1 MDFKGKKITLMG
13 LGLLGRGVGDAE
25 FLANAGA
32 ELTVTDLKTEAEL
45 APSLERLKKFK
56 NITYHLGGHRME
68 DFENC
73 DLVFRAPNAPLD
85 SPFLAHAREAGIPIE
100 MDSSLFAKLSS
111 ATIVGVTGTRGKST
125 VTNLIYEIV
134 RASGERV
141 FLGGNVRDTATLPL
155 VKNTGGGDVVILEL
169 DSWQLQ
175 GFEESAIS
183 PHISV
188 WTNFMPDHMNYYKND
203 MERYFQDKAAI
214 ARFQKPSDFFIAP
227 PEIKEKVEARFGKL
241 AGTFI
246 GDATLPADW
255 EISLLGEHNRKHAA
269 YARAAALTLG
279 IPDAVIKK
287 TLREAKG
294 LPGRLQLLAEKNGIA
309 FYDDGNA
316 TTPEATMVALE
327 TLSAKKRP
335 IVLIAGGSDK
345 ELDYA
350 KLAPEIAAKVK
361 KIILL
366 KGNATEKLKA
376 LLPAGLP
383 QSDAGSMDEA
393 FAGALAAATA
403 GDIIILSP
411 AATSFGLFK
420 NEYDRGDQYRVLVE
434 KLP

>member
-1 MDFKGKKITLMG
+1 MDFAGKKITLMG

-25 FLANAGA
+25 FLASKGA
-32 ELTVTDLKTEAEL
+32 ELIVTDLKTEAEL
-45 APSLERLKKFK
+45 APSLARLKKFE
-56 NITYHLGGHRME
+56 NIIYHLGGHRME
-68 DFENC
+68 DFEDR
-73 DLVFRAPNAPLD
+73 DLIFRAPNAPLD
-85 SPFLAHAREAGIPIE
+85 SPYLAHAREAGVPIE
-100 MDSSLFAKLSS
+100 MDASLFAKLSS
-111 ATIVGVTGTRGKST
+111 ATIVGITGTRGKST

-134 RASGERV
+134 RTSGERV

-155 VKNTGGGDVVILEL
+155 VKSTGGGDVVVLEL

-175 GFEESAIS
+175 GFEEGAIS

-188 WTNFMPDHMNYYKND
+188 WTNFMPDHMNYYQND
-203 MERYFQDKAAI
+203 MDRYFQDKAAI
-214 ARFQKPSDFFIAP
+214 ARFQKPGDFFIAP
-227 PEIKEKVEARFGKL
+227 PEIKEKVEARFGAL

-255 EISLLGEHNRKHAA
+255 EISLEGEHNRKHAA
-269 YARAAALTLG
+269 YARAAALALG

-287 TLREAKG
+287 TLREVKG

-316 TTPEATMVALE
+316 TTPEATIVALE

-335 IVLIAGGSDK
+335 LVLIAGGSDK
-345 ELDYA
+345 ALDYT

-361 KIILL
+361 KIVLL

-376 LLPAGLP
+376 LLPTGFS

-393 FAGALAAATA
+393 FAGALAAATQ
-403 GDIIILSP
+403 GDIVILSP

-420 NEYDRGDQYRVLVE
+420 NEYDRGDQFRALVG
-434 KLP
+434 KL